1 LEISEKP
8 VLSEFVVRLTH
19 RSSILIAAI
28 ALVLSGAPAR
38 AASYEALRAA
48 KPDMFAATTGLRIDR
63 QRAPT
68 PDDIPP
74 PARRADAGKARQL
87 IADSAIAIDVLGA
100 AQSRYDELDGTWL
113 VNSQRQ
119 SLPGAI
125 WLPEVGRGTL
135 TDEMRAYFQDNLAR
149 LSEGDKTR
157 PLLIF
162 CVADC
167 WMSWNAA
174 QRAATFGY
182 TNVHWFREGTDGW
195 RDMGWELEP
204 VDPVPVNVD

>member
-1 LEISEKP
+1 MSETVRGRFLP
-8 VLSEFVVRLTH
+8 V
-19 RSSILIAAI
+19 A
-28 ALVLSGAPAR
+28 ALVAALLAFPAY
-38 AASYEALRAA
+38 AASYKDIHAA
-48 KPDMFAATTGLRIDR
+48 RPEMFDAATGYRIDR

-74 PARRADAGKARQL
+74 PARRADAAKARQL
-87 IADSAIAIDVLGA
+87 IADGAIAIDVLGA

-113 VNSQRQ
+113 VGTKRL
-119 SLPGAI
+119 SLPGAT

-135 TDEMRAYFQDNLAR
+135 TDEMHAYFRDNLER
-149 LSEGDKTR
+149 LTDGEQSM

-174 QRAATFGY
+174 QRAAGYGY
-182 TNVHWFREGTDGW
+182 TNIHWFREGSDGW

-204 VDPVPVNVD
+204 VDPVAVNID

>member
-1 LEISEKP
+1 MSETVHK
-8 VLSEFVVRLTH
+8 RL
-19 RSSILIAAI
+19 LAAATLAT
-28 ALVLSGAPAR
+28 ALFASPAQSASYKDLHAAR
-38 AASYEALRAA
+38 PEMFDAASGY
-48 KPDMFAATTGLRIDR
+48 RIDR

-74 PARRADAGKARQL
+74 PAQRANADKARQL
-87 IADSAIAIDVLGA
+87 IAEGAIAIDVLGA

-113 VNSQRQ
+113 VSKRRL
-119 SLPGAI
+119 SLPGAT

-135 TDEMRAYFQDNLAR
+135 TDEMQAYFRDNLER
-149 LSEGDKTR
+149 LTEGEHAT

-174 QRAATFGY
+174 QRAASYGY
-182 TNVHWFREGTDGW
+182 TNVHWFREGSDGW
-195 RDMGWELEP
+195 RDMGWALEP
-204 VDPVPVNVD
+204 VDPVAVNVD